1 MSPDTT
7 PIVVLVSIPQT
18 DDATGARGE
27 AVDATDH
34 QIQTGPGDPNLV
46 TAATKGILDMRS
58 IARRHPLAVFL
69 TIAYAAAAAIF
80 VVPLV
85 SANGIGLID
94 LELPGLAPFILLSAV
109 SLAASAFIATA
120 LVDGRDGVRILRRRT
135 FHFRVNPVWY
145 VVALFLLP
153 AVAVVAATAVAGFS
167 TISTLISRPDVV
179 IGVVVLGAVV
189 AFALVNWWEEVGW
202 TGFVLERLQPQVGP
216 IAASVLTTWLQALL
230 HVPLVFIAGGVTDGR
245 VLPEQIPFYLVAL
258 FILPISVRLV
268 LTWIY
273 NTSGKSLPIVGL
285 YHAGLGVATGSAFLP
300 AIAPSVDPVIVFGGF
315 AVLAAVA
322 LIVTRGR
329 LGFSPDVA
337 SAPAASGIAAA

>member
-1 MSPDTT
+1 
-7 PIVVLVSIPQT
+7 
-18 DDATGARGE
+18 
-27 AVDATDH
+27 
-34 QIQTGPGDPNLV
+34 
-46 TAATKGILDMRS
+46 MRS

-80 VVPLV
+80 VVPLA

-94 LELPGLAPFILLSAV
+94 LELPGLAPFILLAAV

-120 LVDGRDGVRILRRRT
+120 LVDGRDGVRTLRRRT
-135 FHFRVNPVWY
+135 FHFRVNPIWY
-145 VVALFLLP
+145 VVGLFLLP
-153 AVAVVAATAVAGFS
+153 AVAVVAATAVAGLS

-179 IGVVVLGAVV
+179 IGVVVLGALV

-202 TGFVLERLQPQVGP
+202 TGFVLERLQPRVGP

-245 VLPEQIPFYLVAL
+245 VLPEQVPFYLVAL

-329 LGFSPDVA
+329 LGYNPDIA
-337 SAPAASGIAAA
+337 SATAASGIAAA

>member
-1 MSPDTT
+1 
-7 PIVVLVSIPQT
+7 
-18 DDATGARGE
+18 
-27 AVDATDH
+27 
-34 QIQTGPGDPNLV
+34 
-46 TAATKGILDMRS
+46 MRS

-69 TIAYAAAAAIF
+69 TIVYVATAAIF
-80 VVPLV
+80 ALPLA
-85 SANGIGLID
+85 STNGIGLID
-94 LELPGLAPFILLSAV
+94 LELPGIAPFVILSAV
-109 SLAASAFIATA
+109 SLAASAFITTGLA
-120 LVDGRDGVRILRRRT
+120 DGRDGVRTLRRRV
-135 FHFRVNPVWY
+135 FRFRVKPTWY
-145 VVALFLLP
+145 VAALLLLPGVALVS
-153 AVAVVAATAVAGFS
+153 AVAVSGIGP
-167 TISTLISRPDVV
+167 ISTLISSPDVL
-179 IGVVVLGAVV
+179 IGVVVLSALV

-202 TGFVLERLQPQVGP
+202 TGFVFERLQPRMGP
-216 IAASVLTTWLQALL
+216 IAASVVTTWLQALI

-245 VLPEQIPFYLVAL
+245 VTPDQIPFYLVAL
-258 FILPISVRLV
+258 FVLPISVRLV

-337 SAPAASGIAAA
+337 SAPAASGISAA